1 MEKNLREYHDLYI
14 QSYTLLLAYV
24 FQNFQNISLK
34 MHELDPARFL
44 TASVLAWQAALK
56 KDKIKL
62 DMIWICY

>member
-1 MEKNLREYHDLYI
+1 MEKKLAGYYDLYI

-34 MHELDPARFL
+34 IHELDPARLL

-56 KDKIKL
+56 ETN
-62 DMIWICY
+62 